1 MEPSICPDIIDEI
14 MIKYG
19 GQQGAAKDR
28 VFVAFGRDT
37 IEVLENA
44 GKLGYTVD
52 DVWLID
58 IPRLGVIYAG
68 GFRVVDEG

>member
-1 MEPSICPDIIDEI
+1 MKIINILPEMTEEI
-14 MIKYG
+14 QRKYG
-19 GQQGAAKDR
+19 GQQGASKDR

-44 GKLGYTVD
+44 RKLGYTED

-58 IPRLGVIYAG
+58 IPRLNAIYA
-68 GFRVVDEG
+68 

>member
-1 MEPSICPDIIDEI
+1 MQTVSIFPDITEDIQRQ
-14 MIKYG
+14 YG

-44 GKLGYTVD
+44 RKLGFTED

-58 IPRLGVIYAG
+58 IPRLNAIYA
-68 GFRVVDEG
+68 

>member
-1 MEPSICPDIIDEI
+1 MEPINIFPDITEEI
-14 MIKYG
+14 QLEYG

-37 IEVLENA
+37 IEVLENVR
-44 GKLGYTVD
+44 KLGYTED

-58 IPRLGVIYAG
+58 IPRLGVIRA
-68 GFRVVDEG
+68 